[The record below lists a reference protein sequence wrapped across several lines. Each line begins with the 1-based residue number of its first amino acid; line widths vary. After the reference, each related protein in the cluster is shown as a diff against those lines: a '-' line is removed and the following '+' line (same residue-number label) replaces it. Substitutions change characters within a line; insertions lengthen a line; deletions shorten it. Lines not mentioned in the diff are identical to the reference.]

1 MIGDIQ
7 KGGMQTSFIP
17 KKPLI
22 SYGGSKPAYSG
33 IFTFITIIVCVV
45 AFSVLGG
52 GYAYKIFLQSQ
63 IKSINS
69 QLESIKTE
77 LENRRSFMNE
87 IVRFDTKLKNAG
99 VILDRH
105 ISLKQL
111 FTFLEERTM
120 QNLRFSE
127 FNYTN
132 KDNTQIELRLGGEA
146 ESYSTIALQEKEF
159 FNSKRTGNN
168 DFSDVV
174 FSDLNPGLTGDV
186 VFKLTASVRPDLI
199 LYSNKDM
206 STSLNFDESFNDDS
220 LEDESFDFDS
230 F

>member
-17 KKPLI
+17 KKPLV
-22 SYGGSKPAYSG
+22 SYGGAKPAYSG

-52 GYAYKIFLQSQ
+52 GYAYRTVIKGQ
-63 IKSINS
+63 IVNVNN
-69 QLESIKTE
+69 QLESIKKE
-77 LENRRSFMNE
+77 LENRRTFMNE
-87 IVRFDTKLKNAG
+87 IVRFDTKLKTVG
-99 VILDRH
+99 LILDKH

-111 FTFLEERTM
+111 FAFLEEKTM

-132 KDNTQIELRLGGEA
+132 KDNEKIELNLSGEA

-168 DFSDVV
+168 DFFDVV
-174 FSDLNPGLTGDV
+174 FSDLNPGLTGSV
-186 VFKLTASVRPDLI
+186 VFKLKASIKPDLI

-206 STSLNFDESFNDDS
+206 SDSFNYGDSFNDES
-220 LEDESFDFDS
+220 INNESFDFDS

>member
-17 KKPLI
+17 KKPLV

-52 GYAYKIFLQSQ
+52 GYAYKIFLQGQ

-69 QLESIKTE
+69 QLESIKKE
-77 LENRRSFMNE
+77 LESRRSFMTE
-87 IVRFDTKLKNAG
+87 IVRFDTKLKTAG

-111 FTFLEERTM
+111 FAFLEEKTM

-132 KDNTQIELRLGGEA
+132 KNNEKIELRLGGEA

-159 FNSKRTGNN
+159 FNSKRTGIN

-174 FSDLNPGLTGDV
+174 FSDLNPGLTGSV
-186 VFKLTASVRPDLI
+186 VFKLSASVKPDLI

-206 STSLNFDESFNDDS
+206 SGSFNSGDSFDDDS
-220 LEDESFDFDS
+220 SSDEPTGFDS